1 VRLLNL
7 KICPKINTLVILN
20 LRYISIKVMFGKI
33 YKTLVIDFSKVTIVV
48 VCCVLSFFLYFSK
61 DFRLDASSDS
71 LLLESDK
78 DLKYLRE
85 INERYG
91 SNDYLV
97 LTYTPISSFTD
108 PETIIN
114 LQFLKSKIERL
125 EWVDSVVTVIDVPL
139 FKSSDE
145 PLMERLKN
153 YKTLSH
159 PEIDKERGFEEILNS
174 PVYRDYVISTD
185 GKTSG
190 IVVYLKKDK
199 KLNELIKTKNNYFN
213 LEIEKNLNSSQK
225 KNRDIFNIEY
235 DSYRNLYNQKNH
247 QNISEIREVIKRY
260 GESAQIHLGG
270 LPMITDDMMSFVRS
284 DIVVFGIG
292 VFLFIIVTLWLIF
305 KKIKLVVIPL
315 LGCAFSVGTMVGI
328 LGLLG
333 WKVTVI
339 SSNFIALMLIL
350 NMAMNIHITVRFLQI
365 KKEFEN
371 FSIQESVYEASSKMF
386 LPILYTALTTICAFL
401 SLIFSGIKPIIDFG
415 WMMTLGLIV
424 SVIITFTLVP
434 ALLNTFS
441 DIGDS
446 INQKETKSIITNTL
460 SNFTK
465 NNTSVIFGSALIVV
479 VLSVFGIS
487 KLEVENSFINY
498 FDKKTEIY
506 KGMKLIDDK
515 LGGTTTL
522 DVILKFPVNEKKKEK
537 DDEFSE
543 WDEDNQNDK
552 ADLAKY
558 WFTRNKIDKILKI
571 HDYLDSIPEIGKVM
585 SFGSIIRVAEDLTGN
600 KLETL
605 ETGVLYSKIPEEI
618 KKEIISPYISV
629 KDSEARI
636 SVRIK
641 DSTKN
646 LRRNDLIQKIRDE
659 LNTKVGLERNEYKL
673 AGVVILF
680 NNLLQSLFK
689 SQILTLGVVM
699 LGISLMF
706 LILFRNI
713 IISFIGV
720 VPNFIA
726 AFFILGII
734 GLLGIPLDMMT
745 ITIAA
750 ITIGIAVDNSIHYIY
765 RFKEEFEKI
774 KNYNQ
779 TVDRCHNTVGVAIL
793 NTSITIVFGFS
804 ILVLSNFIPTIYFG
818 VFTGIAMLLALISVL
833 TLLPK
838 LILVLKP
845 FGNE

>member
-1 VRLLNL
+1 
-7 KICPKINTLVILN
+7 
-20 LRYISIKVMFGKI
+20 MFAKI
-33 YKTLVIDFSKVTIVV
+33 YRTLIIDFSKVSIIFI
-48 VCCVLSFFLYFSK
+48 CAVLSYFLYYSK

-85 INERYG
+85 VSERYG
-91 SNDYLV
+91 SKDYLV
-97 LTYTPISSFTD
+97 LTYEPVSSFTD
-108 PETIIN
+108 EETIIN
-114 LQFLKSKIERL
+114 LQFLKSKIEKL
-125 EWVDSVVTVIDVPL
+125 DWVDGVISIIDVPL
-139 FKSSDE
+139 LKSSDE

-153 YKTLSH
+153 YKTLSY
-159 PEIDKERGFEEILNS
+159 PEIDKERGFEEIINS
-174 PVYRDYVISTD
+174 PIYRDYVISSD

-190 IVVYLKKDK
+190 IVVYIKQDK
-199 KLNELIKTKNNYFN
+199 KLNEFVKTKNNYFN
-213 LEIEKNLNSSQK
+213 LELEGNLNKLQK
-225 KNRDIFNIEY
+225 QERDNFNKEY
-235 DSYRNLYNQKNH
+235 DSYRNIYNQKNH
-247 QNISEIREVIKRY
+247 QNINEIRDVIKKY
-260 GESAQIHLGG
+260 SVNAEIHLGG
-270 LPMITDDMMSFVRS
+270 LPMITDDMMSFIKS

-292 VFLFIIVTLWLIF
+292 VFIFIIITLWLIF
-305 KKIKLVVIPL
+305 KKIKWVVIPL

-365 KKEFEN
+365 KKEFE
-371 FSIQESVYEASSKMF
+371 SMTIKDSVYEATSKMF
-386 LPILYTALTTICAFL
+386 KPILYTVLTTICAFL

-424 SVIITFTLVP
+424 SITVTFTLIP
-434 ALLNTFS
+434 ALLNLFS
-441 DIGDS
+441 NTDDS
-446 INQKETKSIITNTL
+446 INQSKEKSKITNAL
-460 SNFTK
+460 SNFSK
-465 NNTSVIFGSALIVV
+465 GNTFLIFGASSIIIL
-479 VLSVFGIS
+479 LSIFGIS

-498 FDKKTEIY
+498 FDQKTEIY
-506 KGMKLIDDK
+506 KGMKKIDDK
-515 LGGTTTL
+515 LGGTTPL
-522 DVILKFPVNEKKKEK
+522 DVILKFPKSKDKVEK

-543 WDEDNQNDK
+543 WEEDNEVSTD
-552 ADLAKY
+552 DISKY
-558 WFTRNKIDKILKI
+558 WFTRNKIDKILKV
-571 HDYLDSIPEIGKVM
+571 HDYLDSLPEIGKVL
-585 SFGSIIRVAEDLTGN
+585 SFGSIIRVAEDLTGS

-629 KDSEARI
+629 KNNEARI

-641 DSTKN
+641 DSLKD
-646 LRRNDLIQKIRDE
+646 LRRNDLINKINYE
-659 LNTKVGLERNEYKL
+659 LKSKVGLGEDEFKL
-673 AGVVILF
+673 AGVLILF

-699 LGISLMF
+699 LGISFMF
-706 LILFRNI
+706 LVLFRNLTL
-713 IISFIGV
+713 SLIGV
-720 VPNFIA
+720 VPNFMA

-774 KNYNQ
+774 KNYNE

-845 FGNE
+845 FGDE

>member
-1 VRLLNL
+1 
-7 KICPKINTLVILN
+7 
-20 LRYISIKVMFGKI
+20 MFGKI
-33 YKTLVIDFSKVTIVV
+33 YRTLIVDFSKLSILL
-48 VCCVLSFFLYFSK
+48 VCILLSFFLYFSK
-61 DFRLDASSDS
+61 DFKLDASTDS

-85 INERYG
+85 VSERYG
-91 SNDYLV
+91 AKDYLV

-108 PETIIN
+108 QETIIN
-114 LQFLKSKIERL
+114 LQFLKSKIEKL
-125 EWVDSVVTVIDVPL
+125 EWVDSVLTIIDVPL
-139 FKSSDE
+139 FKSSNE

-153 YKTLSH
+153 YKTLSY
-159 PEIDKERGFEEILNS
+159 PEIDKERGFEEIVNS
-174 PVYRDYVISTD
+174 PIYRNYVISSD

-190 IVVYLKKDK
+190 IVVYLKKDR

-213 LEIEKNLNSSQK
+213 LQLEGNLSSSQK
-225 KNRDIFNIEY
+225 KSRDIFNNEY

-247 QNISEIREVIKRY
+247 QNINEIRDVIKKY
-260 GESAQIHLGG
+260 GESAQIYLGG
-270 LPMITDDMMSFVRS
+270 LPMITDDMMSFVQS
-284 DIVVFGIG
+284 DIIVFGVG
-292 VFLFIIVTLWLIF
+292 VFLFIIFTLWLIF

-350 NMAMNIHITVRFLQI
+350 NMAMNIHVTVRFLQI
-365 KKEFEN
+365 KKEFES
-371 FSIQESVYEASSKMF
+371 FSIQDAVYEASSKMF
-386 LPILYTALTTICAFL
+386 LPIFYTALTTICAFL

-424 SVIITFTLVP
+424 SVFITFTLVP
-434 ALLNTFS
+434 ALLNVFS
-441 DIGDS
+441 ATEDS
-446 INQKETKSIITNTL
+446 MDQKDEKSRITNAL

-465 NNTSVIFGSALIVV
+465 NNTFVIFGSTLFVV
-479 VLSVFGIS
+479 VLSIYGIS

-522 DVILKFPVNEKKKEK
+522 DIILKFPSNENKKEK

-543 WDEDNQNDK
+543 WDDDNQDNQEDP
-552 ADLAKY
+552 AKY
-558 WFTRNKIDKILKI
+558 WFTRNKIDKILKV
-571 HDYLDSIPEIGKVM
+571 HDYLDSLPEIGKVM

-600 KLETL
+600 KLQTL

-618 KKEIISPYISV
+618 RKEIISPYVSV

-636 SVRIK
+636 SVRVK
-641 DSTKN
+641 DSTED
-646 LRRNDLIQKIRDE
+646 LRRNDLINKIKKE
-659 LNTKVGLERNEYKL
+659 LITEVGLTKDEFRL

-706 LILFRNI
+706 LILFRNFML
-713 IISFIGV
+713 SFIGV
-720 VPNFIA
+720 VPNFMA

-765 RFKEEFEKI
+765 RFKEEFKKI